1 MSERKDVVTK
11 IDWQKVLPCSMLK
24 STFGVAIRIP
34 VLFLGMTAIL
44 VTITG
49 STIGQSLFISEGDSV
64 KATTVTEPMVLASD
78 VASDGAEYDFFT
90 SVERIVDGDLMGV
103 ISDVHRKLLPTAE
116 VSGWNAAAL
125 FIWHIVL
132 VLAVWSFFGGAISR
146 IAVVEL
152 GRHERVTFGE
162 AIDFGKQKF
171 ISGFM
176 APVFIVISMCVMAL
190 PVLGITALAR
200 FEFGVAIA
208 GLLWI
213 LVIVFGIS
221 ITVLMFGLLFG
232 WPLMNPAIMAEEAG
246 DMFEAV
252 SRSMAYT
259 YQAPLKYLLYTV
271 ACIGIGML
279 GYVVVINFTN
289 VAESVIINVS
299 GITAGE
305 TGAATLEAAAKSHSQ
320 DDISGPVAFGSGV
333 ISSLHDAGRTMAVGF
348 LFTFFVSAAAGI
360 YLLLRRAVDQTPLDD
375 VYVVDEETKYAL
387 PELMEA
393 AKAQAEVDESEV
405 SISPELSVAGGESDG
420 VSEIS
425 SNTAEPQ
432 EPDAEDEA
440 DAADS
445 SDENGDAQ

>member
-11 IDWQKVLPCSMLK
+11 VDWQRVLPCSMLK

-34 VLFLGMTAIL
+34 VLFLGMAAIL
-44 VTITG
+44 VAIGG
-49 STIGQSLFISEGDSV
+49 SFVGQSLFIPEGDGV
-64 KATTVTEPMVLASD
+64 EATTDTPPMALASE
-78 VASDGAEYDFFT
+78 VSSTVSECDFFT
-90 SVERIVDGDLMGV
+90 CLGRIWDGDLMGV
-103 ISDVHRKLLPTAE
+103 IGDLHLKLLPTAQ
-116 VSGWNAAAL
+116 VSGWNVAAL
-125 FIWHIVL
+125 CLWHSIL

-162 AIDFGKQKF
+162 AIDFGKKKF

-190 PVLGITALAR
+190 PVLAIAALAR

-221 ITVLMFGLLFG
+221 ITVLMLGLLFG

-259 YQAPLKYLLYTV
+259 YQAPLKYLIYSV
-271 ACIGIGML
+271 ACFGIGIL

-289 VAESVIINVS
+289 AAESVIIHVS

-305 TGAATLEAAAKSHSQ
+305 TGAATLEAAAKSHYQS
-320 DDISGPVAFGSGV
+320 DISGPAAFGSRV
-333 ISSLHDAGRTMAVGF
+333 ISSLHIAGRTMAGGF
-348 LFTFFVSAAAGI
+348 LFTFFVSAASGI

-393 AKAQAEVDESEV
+393 AKAQAEADQNAV
-405 SISPELSVAGGESDG
+405 SPSPELSVTGGESDG
-420 VSEIS
+420 AGEES
-425 SNTAEPQ
+425 SDATESQAPAADDVTDAAEPS
-432 EPDAEDEA
+432 DDSGDE
-440 DAADS
+440 
-445 SDENGDAQ
+445 Q

>member
-1 MSERKDVVTK
+1 
-11 IDWQKVLPCSMLK
+11 
-24 STFGVAIRIP
+24 
-34 VLFLGMTAIL
+34 
-44 VTITG
+44 
-49 STIGQSLFISEGDSV
+49 
-64 KATTVTEPMVLASD
+64 
-78 VASDGAEYDFFT
+78 
-90 SVERIVDGDLMGV
+90 
-103 ISDVHRKLLPTAE
+103 
-116 VSGWNAAAL
+116 
-125 FIWHIVL
+125 
-132 VLAVWSFFGGAISR
+132 
-146 IAVVEL
+146 
-152 GRHERVTFGE
+152 
-162 AIDFGKQKF
+162 
-171 ISGFM
+171 
-176 APVFIVISMCVMAL
+176 
-190 PVLGITALAR
+190 
-200 FEFGVAIA
+200 
-208 GLLWI
+208 
-213 LVIVFGIS
+213 
-221 ITVLMFGLLFG
+221 
-232 WPLMNPAIMAEEAG
+232 
-246 DMFEAV
+246 
-252 SRSMAYT
+252 
-259 YQAPLKYLLYTV
+259 
-271 ACIGIGML
+271 ML

-305 TGAATLEAAAKSHSQ
+305 TGAATLEAAAKSHFQ
-320 DDISGPVAFGSGV
+320 DDLSGPVAFGSVV

>member
-1 MSERKDVVTK
+1 MSERDDVVTRV
-11 IDWQKVLPCSMLK
+11 DWQRVLPFGMLK

-34 VLFLGMTAIL
+34 VLFLGLTAVL
-44 VTITG
+44 VTFGG
-49 STIGQSLFISEGDSV
+49 SLVGQYLFIPPETSEAEVDFELKGLF
-64 KATTVTEPMVLASD
+64 LASEAA
-78 VASDGAEYDFFT
+78 ASEPDCGFCT
-90 SVERIVDGDLMGV
+90 CIGRIWDGDLLGV
-103 ISDVHRKLLPTAE
+103 VGDLHKTLLPTAE

-125 FIWHIVL
+125 CLWHVVL
-132 VLAVWSFFGGAISR
+132 VLFVWSFFGGAISR

-162 AIDFGKQKF
+162 AISFGKQKL

-176 APVFIVISMCVMAL
+176 APVFLVISMSVMAL
-190 PVLGITALAR
+190 PILAIAALAR

-221 ITVLMFGLLFG
+221 ITVLLFGLMFG

-259 YQAPLKYLLYTV
+259 YQAPLKYFFYMLV
-271 ACIGIGML
+271 CAGIGFL
-279 GYVVVINFTN
+279 GYAVVINFAS

-305 TGAATLEAAAKSHSQ
+305 SGAATLEAAANSTFPSEM
-320 DDISGPVAFGSGV
+320 SGAVAFGSRI
-333 ISSLHDAGRTMAVGF
+333 ISTLHMAGKVMALGF
-348 LFTFFVSAAAGI
+348 IFTFFVSASAGI

-393 AKAQAEVDESEV
+393 AKAQEQADSGDETDEPELTVATADETDDAPEEADDES
-405 SISPELSVAGGESDG
+405 GEDDST
-420 VSEIS
+420 S
-425 SNTAEPQ
+425 SGDATAE
-432 EPDAEDEA
+432 EPNN
-440 DAADS
+440 S
-445 SDENGDAQ
+445 